1 MMYEETQAYQQL
13 FDELAEFE
21 KSGIHIM
28 MDGEPASPMQIA
40 AAHMVQ
46 EESGYM
52 RDYVLDEDGQLS
64 ELCFDR
70 IKVNS

>member
-1 MMYEETQAYQQL
+1 MQNDKNLQQMFQELTGYEKRNV
-13 FDELAEFE
+13 ELKINGA
-21 KSGIHIM
+21 
-28 MDGEPASPMQIA
+28 PASPMQIA